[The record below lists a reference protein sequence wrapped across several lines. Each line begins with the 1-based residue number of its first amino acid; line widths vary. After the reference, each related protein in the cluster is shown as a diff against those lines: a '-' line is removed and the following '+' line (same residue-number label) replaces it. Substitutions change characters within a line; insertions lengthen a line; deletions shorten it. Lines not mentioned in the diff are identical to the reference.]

1 MLKINGEDLARIT
14 KNCMMF
20 VNPKSLWIPGEVY
33 FELTGDTISCYACDD
48 YFAVTDSAP
57 LIGKADIQFVLSLD
71 DVKSL
76 EAFSRKNK
84 KEEIQI
90 SFGTTGVDFDTTDES
105 ISFNFLEVRDNWD
118 TVYAVILDEAEPA
131 FIHSYMSNPERYAK
145 LSQLKYNK
153 NTECIT
159 WFHVQSPTGQMIIRF
174 EVGKTL
180 KGAIM
185 PLRERQESLDEKGS
199 DDEASISLPD

>member
-57 LIGKADIQFVLSLD
+57 LIGKATGEMVLSLE
-71 DVKSL
+71 DVKKL
-76 EAFSRKNK
+76 EAFSRQNK

-90 SFGTTGVDFDTTDES
+90 ILGETFVEFETTD
-105 ISFNFLEVRDNWD
+105 NAMNCQLLDYRNNWD
-118 TVYAVILDEAEPA
+118 TVYAVIFQEAEPA

-185 PLRERQESLDEKGS
+185 PLRERQESLNEKGS
-199 DDEASISLPD
+199 DDEADTTE